1 MLNIADI
8 LKNKDLESPIKTAKS
23 ERAELT
29 KQIDDIHHSV
39 LEHNL
44 RKKENWKRYCA
55 WCKKNKLPDTTENQS
70 KFKKTKECIKEQK
83 SLWFLVSHIKT
94 KDLYYIISMM
104 KDSNNRGKSASA
116 WLLSNLSIKKNEN
129 NNIK

>member
-23 ERAELT
+23 ERTELT
-29 KQIDDIHHSV
+29 KQIDEIHHSPI
-39 LEHNL
+39 EYNL

-55 WCKKNKLPDTTENQS
+55 WCKKNKLPDTTENQA
-70 KFKKTKECIKEQK
+70 KFRKTKECIKEQK

-94 KDLYYIISMM
+94 KDLYYIVSMM

-116 WLLSNLSIKKNEN
+116 WLINNVNKK
-129 NNIK
+129 